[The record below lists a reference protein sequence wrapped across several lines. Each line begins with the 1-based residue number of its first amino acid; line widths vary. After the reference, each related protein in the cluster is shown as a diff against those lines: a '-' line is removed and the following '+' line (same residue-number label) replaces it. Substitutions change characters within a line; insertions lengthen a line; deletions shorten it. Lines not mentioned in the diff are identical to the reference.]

1 MKVLAA
7 LLLALLLCRQP
18 GRGRAQDEED
28 DGEGV
33 GMDSYDD
40 DEDEDREAGVTAGG
54 EPPRCFACQ
63 SLHSGE
69 GCSQIQS
76 CPLGQTVCKTLIS
89 QGDTGELP
97 PQGLEDTALPPS
109 SLSPPLQRD
118 MPSLHCAPTR
128 VWSSDHLLRVVC
140 GHVPALRQESR
151 DDPDDRDLLPDYLV
165 QRSTVAG
172 PTGPS
177 GQWGRKP
184 PGRRN
189 AGHRPAA
196 QPPPWPPGGGV
207 LSGAA
212 PSPPRWACTLE
223 GQHPVQWPLLSPP
236 PALESKLG
244 AF

>member
-89 QGDTGELP
+89 QGDTGSGPLTTYSGWCADTCQPFAKKVETTLMTVTCCQTTLCNVP
-97 PQGLEDTALPPS
+97 PWQGPQGPQGSGAGSPRGVATLATALL
-109 SLSPPLQRD
+109 LS
-118 MPSLHCAPTR
+118 
-128 VWSSDHLLRVVC
+128 
-140 GHVPALRQESR
+140 
-151 DDPDDRDLLPDYLV
+151 LLPGL
-165 QRSTVAG
+165 
-172 PTGPS
+172 
-177 GQWGRKP
+177 
-184 PGRRN
+184 
-189 AGHRPAA
+189 
-196 QPPPWPPGGGV
+196 
-207 LSGAA
+207 
-212 PSPPRWACTLE
+212 
-223 GQHPVQWPLLSPP
+223 
-236 PALESKLG
+236 LG
-244 AF
+244 AGS